1 MLKFINSSRSYHN
14 FFKLPPYNVYQ
25 KQKERRYRWSGTK
38 TSKKSQRRPWANAK
52 NSFDLEVCFMSMFDM
67 MPFEHRNHLSYNPFR
82 DLENWER
89 SFFGDWSTGF
99 NTDIK
104 DKGDHYELEAD
115 LPGVK
120 KEDIAVDIDGDRMTI
135 SAHRSAETEE
145 KDDNSQYL
153 RRERSYGSFS
163 RSFDISNIKSEE
175 ISGAYHDGVLTL
187 TLPKKS
193 PTAPSTSRRL
203 DIQ

>member
-1 MLKFINSSRSYHN
+1 MAIGALASTPILKIRA
-14 FFKLPPYNVYQ
+14 
-25 KQKERRYRWSGTK
+25 TT
-38 TSKKSQRRPWANAK
+38 TSWRP
-52 NSFDLEVCFMSMFDM
+52 
-67 MPFEHRNHLSYNPFR
+67 
-82 DLENWER
+82 
-89 SFFGDWSTGF
+89 
-99 NTDIK
+99 
-104 DKGDHYELEAD
+104 
-115 LPGVK
+115 

-187 TLPKKS
+187 TLPKKN

>member
-1 MLKFINSSRSYHN
+1 
-14 FFKLPPYNVYQ
+14 
-25 KQKERRYRWSGTK
+25 
-38 TSKKSQRRPWANAK
+38 
-52 NSFDLEVCFMSMFDM
+52 MSMFDM

-153 RRERSYGSFS
+153 RRERG
-163 RSFDISNIKSEE
+163 NQ
-175 ISGAYHDGVLTL
+175 
-187 TLPKKS
+187 
-193 PTAPSTSRRL
+193 RRL
-203 DIQ
+203 PRRRADAYTA

>member
-1 MLKFINSSRSYHN
+1 
-14 FFKLPPYNVYQ
+14 
-25 KQKERRYRWSGTK
+25 
-38 TSKKSQRRPWANAK
+38 
-52 NSFDLEVCFMSMFDM
+52 MSMFDM

-89 SFFGDWSTGF
+89 SFFGDWSSGF

-145 KDDNSQYL
+145 KDDNSQYQMCIRDRKGPGLFHHPHYAELFSKL
-153 RRERSYGSFS
+153 R
-163 RSFDISNIKSEE
+163 D
-175 ISGAYHDGVLTL
+175 YHQVARLHLAKIPQGPLA
-187 TLPKKS
+187 S
-193 PTAPSTSRRL
+193 PIVRHNL
-203 DIQ
+203 FKLVVIQVFQHAGI